1 MDWRPFLGQ
10 NGPALEVRL
19 SRIPFLVT
27 VVCLGW
33 ASALMQAGQGAGQA
47 APAAPKPLVP
57 AAANSIAAN
66 PDAFLGQIVTVTASI
81 DQVVSPTSFTVDQ
94 DPRKPAAGDVL
105 VIAKALNA
113 PLILNSHV
121 TVIGEVVRHEGRP
134 AIRATSVLTAAGLD
148 LAKRIP
154 PPMTPEEEA
163 LDKAMKTINPAF
175 GAIRQAVAA
184 AGGENAV
191 QHAATLKQA
200 FIETEAFWKKRGV
213 ADAQKWAADAR
224 AQSEALERA
233 IADGQWDAA
242 KAAAGTLQ
250 QACSACHGAYRERL
264 DDGTYRMRTEGK

>member
-1 MDWRPFLGQ
+1 MRRVL
-10 NGPALEVRL
+10 
-19 SRIPFLVT
+19 FLVMML
-27 VVCLGW
+27 CLGW
-33 ASALMQAGQGAGQA
+33 AAALMQAGQGSGSGTPAGQA
-47 APAAPKPLVP
+47 AAPKPLVP

-66 PDAFLGQIVTVTASI
+66 PDLFLGQIVTVTASI

-94 DPRKPAAGDVL
+94 DPRKAAAGDVL
-105 VIAKALNA
+105 VIAASLSA
-113 PLILNSHV
+113 PLIVNSHV

-134 AIRATSVLTAAGLD
+134 AIRATSVLTSAGID
-148 LAKRIP
+148 LAKRVP
-154 PPMTPEEEA
+154 PPMTPDEEA
-163 LDKAMKTINPAF
+163 LDKAMKAINPAF

-184 AGGENAV
+184 AGGENAA

-200 FIETEAFWKKRGV
+200 FIDTEAFWKKRGV

-224 AQSEALERA
+224 AQSETLERA
-233 IADGQWDAA
+233 IGAGNWDEA

>member
-33 ASALMQAGQGAGQA
+33 ASVLMQAGQGAGQA
-47 APAAPKPLVP
+47 APAAPKPRVP

-154 PPMTPEEEA
+154 PPMTPAEEA
-163 LDKAMKTINPAF
+163 LDKAMKTINPAI

-184 AGGENAV
+184 AGGENAA

-200 FIETEAFWKKRGV
+200 FIGTEACWKNRRV
-213 ADAQKWAADAR
+213 AAAPEGAADAR
-224 AQSEALERA
+224 AQCEALERA
-233 IADGQWDAA
+233 TADGQWVAA
-242 KAAAGTLQ
+242 TAAAGALQ

-264 DDGTYRMRTEGK
+264 DDGTYRMRIEGK